1 MQVTVAS
8 TADLVAMIEAGAKEV
23 TNEVMYDG
31 IMKGHAE
38 NQKMVAFIEDIQK
51 QIGKEKFTFET
62 SDPDPAMFEAVK
74 DFAIDDVKAL
84 TAVALMKFAPCGPR
98 LACCRVLTVL
108 RCSPVAKLRL

>member
-74 DFAIDDVKAL
+74 DFAIDDVKAAL
-84 TAVALMKFAPCGPR
+84 DTDDKNIRDERLLPIYDAVHAKFDEQYPEQ
-98 LACCRVLTVL
+98 
-108 RCSPVAKLRL
+108 